1 MRLFIAINPEDG
13 LRREVQ
19 RIQGQMREQG
29 VTGRYTKPENLHVT
43 LAFIGEYAHPEGVLD
58 VISSLPFDP
67 LRLAVRGLGAFQD
80 VWWLGI
86 EPSDALSAYVE
97 RLRRALADAGIPF
110 DRRSFVPHMTL
121 IRGARYPGVGLPA
134 LDIPEIELWADHAAL
149 MRSDRGADGMIYTE
163 IPNKS

>member
-13 LRREVQ
+13 LCREVQ
-19 RIQGQMREQG
+19 RIQEQMREQS

-58 VISSLPFDP
+58 VIGSLPFDP

-97 RLRRALADAGIPF
+97 RLRRALTDAGIPF

-121 IRGARYPGVGLPA
+121 IRGARYPGDGLPA
-134 LDIPEIELWADHAAL
+134 LGIPEMELCADHAAL
-149 MRSDRGADGMIYTE
+149 LCFDEAATAEIYTE
-163 IPNKS
+163 IL

>member
-13 LRREVQ
+13 LCREVQ
-19 RIQGQMREQG
+19 RIQEQMREQS

-58 VISSLPFDP
+58 VIGSLPFDP

-97 RLRRALADAGIPF
+97 RLRRALTDAGIPF

-121 IRGARYPGVGLPA
+121 IRGARYPGDGLPA
-134 LDIPEIELWADHAAL
+134 LGIPEMELCADHAAL
-149 MRSDRGADGMIYTE
+149 MRFNGAAAAEIYTE
-163 IPNKS
+163 IL